1 MGTSVLSLD
10 VYLGFNRPAISPC
23 PKALCT
29 NESILSKQD
38 VRNEFK
44 QQIMKIKQEAYRKIQ
59 ELSGGIE
66 NIKRKY
72 PFQYLLFSEFSYS
85 FTIQRSL
92 VTTLGQKHIPNLLKF
107 LAEKRGYIAKTNH
120 RIEITLPTK
129 IVRRIDEIV
138 NSLDSGRRKPN
149 MKVELKELVD
159 LMQDRGIESEM
170 KTQIL
175 TADIFI
181 EDPKDPKYS
190 YYIEIKTP
198 QPKKEDCARVK
209 RRLLLFRIY
218 KYRQLIE
225 NKVEPSQA
233 FEEALYSAL
242 IGFYYNPFKETTEEI
257 RRKRRYPHSF
267 FNRICDLNEALI
279 AEELW
284 DCLGGPGTYD
294 ELVKIIDEVV
304 KQFKTIE

>member
-1 MGTSVLSLD
+1 M
-10 VYLGFNRPAISPC
+10 N
-23 PKALCT
+23 
-29 NESILSKQD
+29 
-38 VRNEFK
+38 
-44 QQIMKIKQEAYRKIQ
+44 IKLEAYRRIQ
-59 ELSGGIE
+59 MLSGGIE

-72 PFQYLLFSEFSYS
+72 PFQYLLFSELSYS

-107 LAEKRGYIAKTNH
+107 LVEKRGYIAKTNH

-149 MKVELKELVD
+149 MRMELKELVD
-159 LMQDRGIESEM
+159 LMQDQDIKIEM

-181 EDPKDPKYS
+181 EDRRDSRYS

-209 RRLLLFRIY
+209 RKLLLFRTY
-218 KYRQLIE
+218 KYMQLIRSG
-225 NKVEPSQA
+225 VEPGQA
-233 FEEALYSAL
+233 FENALYSAL

-257 RRKRRYPHSF
+257 RRKKLYPHSF

-284 DCLGGPGTYD
+284 DCLGGLGTYD

-304 KQFKTIE
+304 KQFKAIE